1 MYKPLERWS
10 QLRVSAMGDGVIE
23 IPTIDSGIN
32 TGFGGARYAITL
44 NGEPRLLVPT
54 GGRYPGR
61 FPSTDKLSVA
71 ITSLAVAGKNVLFID
86 ITCLERALETVFAE
100 LAEAILR
107 RVENGDSP
115 NVAVGGAIHDFQEL
129 LKAASEPEVAESAIL
144 GLVGELL
151 ILHELASINC
161 NAIETWVGP
170 LEQRHDFR
178 RHVHALEVKTSRRLD
193 ATRVSIHGIDQL
205 EPPTGGSLTLTHIK
219 IERAEDGELSVAA
232 LVKRLHDIY
241 VDKSALQQR
250 LTAIGCQNPNAP
262 EWNRITYSGPVM
274 TVFQVVPGFPG
285 ITRASFA
292 SGSLPSGVGEL
303 EYSIDLTHA
312 TAYELSESERR
323 NAFERIAG

>member
-1 MYKPLERWS
+1 MHKPLERWS
-10 QLRVSAMGDGVIE
+10 HLRASALGDGVID

-32 TGFGGARYAITL
+32 TGFGAARYAITL

-54 GGRYPGR
+54 SGRYPGR
-61 FPSTDKLSVA
+61 LPSTDKLSVS

-86 ITCLERALETVFAE
+86 IMCLERALDPVFAE
-100 LAEAILR
+100 LVEAILR
-107 RVENGDSP
+107 RVENGVSP
-115 NVAVGGAIHDFQEL
+115 NAAVTSAIHDFQEL
-129 LKAASEPEVAESAIL
+129 LKAVSGPEITESAIL
-144 GLVGELL
+144 GLVGELF

-161 NAIETWVGP
+161 TAIETWVGP

-205 EPPTGGSLTLTHIK
+205 EPPTGGSLTLAHIK

-232 LVKRLHDIY
+232 LVKRLHDIF
-241 VDKSALQQR
+241 VDKSTLQQR
-250 LTAIGCQNPNAP
+250 LAGIGCQNPSAP
-262 EWNRITYSGPVM
+262 EWNRITYSSPVM

-292 SGSLPSGVGEL
+292 SGSLPSGVGDL

-323 NAFERIAG
+323 TAFERIAG